1 MKAED
6 KIVELLAEYLHKTDR
21 LLDSMEMTD
30 KNMDRVGKNIDIM
43 SKAILEQNSKFNLI
57 NQRIDKSSHIQEA
70 ILNEILSISKRVSI
84 LENKG

>member
-6 KIVELLAEYLHKTDR
+6 KIVELLAEYLHKPDR

-30 KNMDRVGKNIDIM
+30 KNMDRVGKNIDIT

-70 ILNEILSISKRVSI
+70 ILKEILSISKR
-84 LENKG
+84 GFYP